1 MAADSTPPLPSF
13 GAASSPTLRYGAT
26 KTLLHW
32 YAVAA
37 AASVSLLICSGGLV
51 TSHEAGMAVPDWPNT
66 FGYNL
71 FLFPISRWVG
81 GVFFEHTHR
90 LIASTVGLLTVILCV
105 ALFIIE
111 ERRWVKVLGV
121 IAVAAVIVQGILGG
135 LRVTENNPL
144 LGLFHGC
151 LAQSFFALMATI
163 ALVTSRFWERM
174 ERVRTSASERERT
187 VTAAG
192 QTTSNQSLISN
203 DPRHPIGL
211 ASEAALHQSPI
222 TNHQLRLRSHRLW
235 VVIVTA
241 MVFVQLV
248 LGASMRHSHAG
259 LSIPD
264 FPLNYGRLFPP
275 LDADSIAKIN
285 EVRGAAAQ
293 PYTSVPLI
301 LLQYVHR
308 IWAVLIVAG
317 LLFTAVRLL
326 RNRFLPAF
334 FRRCGGAWILLVI
347 IQFCLGA
354 WTVLSNK
361 AADIATAHVFCGAL
375 TLMLGVLL
383 AVGLSGMLHYN
394 HKVLSHSGLPRSIE
408 LGTV

>member
-1 MAADSTPPLPSF
+1 MAAYSLSK
-13 GAASSPTLRYGAT
+13 R
-26 KTLLHW
+26 LLHW

-66 FGYNL
+66 FGYNM

-90 LIASTVGLLTVILCV
+90 LIASSVGLLTVILCV
-105 ALFIIE
+105 ALFVIE
-111 ERRWVKVLGV
+111 ERRWVKTLGI
-121 IAVAAVIVQGILGG
+121 IAVAAVVVQGILGG
-135 LRVTENNPL
+135 LRVTENNAV

-163 ALVTSRFWERM
+163 ALVTSRFWERV
-174 ERVRTSASERERT
+174 ERTRTEGTKTSHRVGLASPFAKASE
-187 VTAAG
+187 
-192 QTTSNQSLISN
+192 
-203 DPRHPIGL
+203 DK
-211 ASEAALHQSPI
+211 SEAALHKSRI
-222 TNHQLRLRSHRLW
+222 TNHQSLLTSYRRW
-235 VVIVTA
+235 VVVVTA

-248 LGASMRHSHAG
+248 LGASMRHFHAG

-264 FPLNYGRLFPP
+264 FPLSYGHLFPP
-275 LDADSIAKIN
+275 LDAASLDKIN
-285 EVRGAAAQ
+285 ETRGSAAQ
-293 PYTSVPLI
+293 PYTSAGLI

-317 LLFTAVRLL
+317 LVFTAIRLL
-326 RNRFLPAF
+326 RNRFLPLF
-334 FRRCGGAWILLVI
+334 FRRCASVWILLVFV
-347 IQFCLGA
+347 QFCLGA

-383 AVGLSGMLHYN
+383 AVSLSGLLHYS
-394 HKVLSHSGLPRSIE
+394 HKVLSHSSPSRTIE